1 MTRLLRIAIIE
12 VCRSDNVLGPPWA
25 MRASPLWY
33 VHEHA
38 AVWSLPKCPILYVK
52 TLHLQAVVPRSSKQ
66 ERIAANRVLDFELS
80 DKQMR
85 RIDALDGIV
94 TPEAV

>member
-1 MTRLLRIAIIE
+1 MVIAKVSNLSCE
-12 VCRSDNVLGPPWA
+12 
-25 MRASPLWY
+25 
-33 VHEHA
+33 
-38 AVWSLPKCPILYVK
+38 